1 MADQKKAVEIPVP
14 SKGGEVP
21 DKADT
26 NKNTKKD
33 KKAAELSAE
42 DERIKGEVELL
53 VTRSCDPEPAIAANA
68 LQMLS
73 VMLRTAS
80 GSVGSVPKPL
90 KFVRPMW
97 DQLVAGYEASRDD
110 TNKRSFSNLL
120 SFIAM
125 TKTFADEERVV
136 LKYRLKGDT
145 ETIADWGHEYL
156 RFLAGE
162 VAKEWNYRDENAETE
177 GVPNVEELRPLSDQ
191 IMRYMM
197 QHQDESTA
205 CDLAMETGNS
215 KYILE
220 YCDENNHLRVAQYV
234 VAVAEYLVAPED
246 TEALAVA
253 YEIYAKFKAYAAA
266 LRIAISLADVEKVKS
281 LFAACEDEPTK
292 IQMALMCGR
301 YRLFIDHE
309 DETLEDYNSNTKLS
323 EFYLEAAKELDTLAP
338 KKAEDIFKNHLVD
351 NSLAT
356 NSYMSNLATTFVS
369 AFANAGYG
377 KDELLD
383 KDNTWIF
390 QNKEHRMM
398 SAAASLGLV
407 HLWDHGE
414 GLTAVDRY
422 SYSEEPLVRAGVAL
436 ANGIVMCGVKSP
448 FDPALGLLSDKIV
461 DAHRETRIGAIL
473 GLGYA
478 YAGTNKT
485 DIKELLMPLVA
496 DGEQPTDVQSFAAYA
511 MALVFPGTC
520 DEDISE
526 AIVSSLME
534 KSDQQLTDVT
544 IRYMILALGCLFL
557 STQEKAD
564 TLIEATQA
572 LSPTIQK
579 YAEIVVSTCAYA
591 GSGNVMQI
599 QKLFSII
606 AEQVDEDDEEEEAAK
621 KKDETDA
628 VEPPKPLNHKA
639 VAVLGIGLIAMG
651 ERLGT
656 DMCKRSLIHILMAD
670 HVKKGDAVSGRAAL
684 PLAYALLSP
693 SEPNMQIIET
703 LHKLSHDGDTH
714 TATNAIL
721 AMGVVSAGSNNAR
734 VASMLRG
741 LSSYYHKEKDS
752 NVLFIVRI
760 AQGLTSLGKGN
771 LTINP
776 LQSDNMLLCPS
787 ALVGVLGL
795 LHSALDI
802 DKTILDT
809 YHYMLYSIV
818 PAISPRSLLAIN
830 PQGEVVKAQARVGI
844 PVDTVAVP
852 GKPKAITGF
861 QTQAT
866 PLILSS
872 LDRAEIIGKHKALT
886 PVVEGIVVVV
896 EKDEKAE

>member
-1 MADQKKAVEIPVP
+1 
-14 SKGGEVP
+14 
-21 DKADT
+21 
-26 NKNTKKD
+26 
-33 KKAAELSAE
+33 
-42 DERIKGEVELL
+42 
-53 VTRSCDPEPAIAANA
+53 
-68 LQMLS
+68 
-73 VMLRTAS
+73 
-80 GSVGSVPKPL
+80 
-90 KFVRPMW
+90 
-97 DQLVAGYEASRDD
+97 
-110 TNKRSFSNLL
+110 
-120 SFIAM
+120 M
-125 TKTFADEERVV
+125 TKTFTDPPEERVV
-136 LKYRLKGDT
+136 LKYRLKGDS

-162 VAKEWNYRDENAETE
+162 VAKEWNFRDENAETE
-177 GVPNVEELRPLSDQ
+177 DVPNVEELRPLSDQ
-191 IMRYMM
+191 IMKYMM
-197 QHQDESTA
+197 NHQDESTA
-205 CDLAMETGNS
+205 CDLAMETNNA
-215 KYILE
+215 KFILN
-220 YCDENNHLRVAQYV
+220 YCDESNHLRVAQYV
-234 VAVAEYLVAPED
+234 VAVAEFLVAPED
-246 TEALAVA
+246 TEALTVA

-266 LRIAISLADVEKVKS
+266 LRIAISLADTEKVKA
-281 LFAACEDEPTK
+281 LFSACEDEPTK
-292 IQMALMCGR
+292 IQMALICGR
-301 YRLFIDHE
+301 YRLFLDH
-309 DETLEDYNSNTKLS
+309 DDSTLEDYNSNTKLS
-323 EFYLEAAKELDTLAP
+323 EFYLAAAKELDTLAP
-338 KKAEDIFKNHLVD
+338 KKVEDIYKNHLVD
-351 NSLAT
+351 SAVVT
-356 NSYMSNLATTFVS
+356 NSYVSNLATTFVS

-407 HLWDHGE
+407 HLWDHEG

-448 FDPALGLLSDKIV
+448 FDPALGLLLDKIM
-461 DAHRETRIGAIL
+461 DPHRETRIGAIL

-478 YAGTNKT
+478 YAGTNKA
-485 DIKELLMPLVA
+485 DIKEALMPLVA
-496 DGEQPTDVQSFAAYA
+496 DGDQPTDVQAFAAYA

-572 LSPTIQK
+572 LSPIVQK
-579 YAEIVVSTCAYA
+579 YAEIVVGSCAYA

-606 AEQVDEDDEEEEAAK
+606 AEQADDDDDEEEAK
-621 KKDETDA
+621 KPEEETDA
-628 VEPPKPLNHKA
+628 VEAKPLNHKA
-639 VAVLGIGLIAMG
+639 VAVLGISLIAMG

-670 HVKKGDAVSGRAAL
+670 HVKKGDTFSGRAAL

-693 SEPNMQIIET
+693 SEPNMQIIEI
-703 LHKLSHDGDTH
+703 LHKLSHDGDVH

-721 AMGVVSAGSNNAR
+721 AMGVVSAGSGNAR

-741 LSSYYHKEKDS
+741 LSSYYHKDKDA
-752 NVLFIVRI
+752 NVLFVVRI
-760 AQGLTSLGKGN
+760 AQGLTALGKGN

-776 LQSDNMLLCPS
+776 LQSDNQLLCPS

-802 DKTILDT
+802 DKTILDS

-818 PAISPRSLLAIN
+818 PAISPRTLLTIN

-852 GKPKAITGF
+852 GKPRAVTGF

-866 PLILSS
+866 PLVLSA
-872 LDRAEIIGKHKALT
+872 LDRAEIIGKHQALT
-886 PVVEGIVVVV
+886 PVIEGIIVVV
-896 EKDEKAE
+896 EKEDKAE